1 MLKYCLRENLLTAA
15 PDDYMAQV
23 TDSQVFTLE
32 DVIDRMVKR
41 GTTVTR
47 TDLVAIMQLY
57 TQECSFIV
65 EEGGT
70 LNTPLINTSMSI
82 SGVFDGADDAFDKKR
97 HTVNLNINA
106 GTALKTAVGKVK
118 TIKTETAST
127 DPYITSV
134 LDKLNG
140 SSDEVKIGSV
150 MEIIGSRLKF
160 DPKDDEQ
167 GVFAVSGTKTVR
179 CASVVENK
187 PARLIVLLDANVP
200 AGEFTLEVRTKLTSD
215 GSKKSKTLK
224 KGYYRKTL
232 KAVV

>member
-1 MLKYCLRENLLTAA
+1 MEK
-15 PDDYMAQV
+15 
-23 TDSQVFTLE
+23 
-32 DVIDRMVKR
+32 
-41 GTTVTR
+41 GTTLTR
-47 TDLVAIMQLY
+47 ADVAA
-57 TQECSFIV
+57 
-65 EEGGT
+65 T
-70 LNTPLINTSMSI
+70 LQVYGEVVSAIIKDGSDVNTPLINTSMSI

-118 TIKTETAST
+118 TVKTETAST

-150 MEIIGSRLKF
+150 MEIIGRRLKF

-187 PARLIVLLDANVP
+187 PARIIVLLDASVP
-200 AGEFTLEVRTKLTSD
+200 AGDFTLEVRTKLSSD

>member
-1 MLKYCLRENLLTAA
+1 
-15 PDDYMAQV
+15 
-23 TDSQVFTLE
+23 
-32 DVIDRMVKR
+32 
-41 GTTVTR
+41 
-47 TDLVAIMQLY
+47 
-57 TQECSFIV
+57 
-65 EEGGT
+65 
-70 LNTPLINTSMSI
+70 MSI

-179 CASVVENK
+179 CVSVVENK
-187 PARLIVLLDANVP
+187 PARIIVLLDASVP
-200 AGEFTLEVRTKLTSD
+200 AGDFTLEVRTKLSSD